1 MERQHTKQVIASN
14 RMACYE
20 NALLQE
26 REIKQEGYLKR
37 TTIYP
42 GQAISGYINIKR
54 IKGDTMD
61 VIIDIN
67 GAKYVFSWNI
77 AK

>member
-1 MERQHTKQVIASN
+1 
-14 RMACYE
+14 MANYE
-20 NALLQE
+20 NTLLQE

-42 GQAISGYINIKR
+42 GQAIAGYINIKR
-54 IKGDTMD
+54 SKGDTMD

-67 GAKYVFSWNI
+67 GAKYVFPWNI
-77 AK
+77 AKKTGN

>member
-1 MERQHTKQVIASN
+1 MTN
-14 RMACYE
+14 YE

-61 VIIDIN
+61 VTIDIN
-67 GAKYVFSWNI
+67 GAKYIFSWDI
-77 AK
+77 VK

>member
-1 MERQHTKQVIASN
+1 MLHYKEQDWMTN
-14 RMACYE
+14 YE

-26 REIKQEGYLKR
+26 REIKHEGYLKR

-54 IKGDTMD
+54 SKGDTMD
-61 VIIDIN
+61 VTIDIN
-67 GAKYVFSWNI
+67 GAKYIYSWDI
-77 AK
+77 VK

>member
-1 MERQHTKQVIASN
+1 MKMLFYKKEKLNKKAI
-14 RMACYE
+14 
-20 NALLQE
+20 
-26 REIKQEGYLKR
+26 LKR

>member
-1 MERQHTKQVIASN
+1 MLHYKEQDWMTN
-14 RMACYE
+14 YE

-54 IKGDTMD
+54 SKGDTMD
-61 VIIDIN
+61 VTIDIN
-67 GAKYVFSWNI
+67 GAKYIYSWDI
-77 AK
+77 VK

>member
-1 MERQHTKQVIASN
+1 MLHYKEQDWMTN
-14 RMACYE
+14 YE

-61 VIIDIN
+61 VTIDIN
-67 GAKYVFSWNI
+67 GTKYIFSWDI
-77 AK
+77 VK

>member
-1 MERQHTKQVIASN
+1 MLHYKEQDWMKN
-14 RMACYE
+14 YE

-61 VIIDIN
+61 VTIDIN
-67 GAKYVFSWNI
+67 GAKYIFSWDI
-77 AK
+77 VK

>member
-1 MERQHTKQVIASN
+1 MLHYKEQDWMTN
-14 RMACYE
+14 YE

-26 REIKQEGYLKR
+26 RKIKQEGYLKR

-61 VIIDIN
+61 VTIDIN
-67 GAKYVFSWNI
+67 GAKYIFSWDI
-77 AK
+77 VK